1 MEHIGKINTTMEQ
14 TKLTEAM
21 KEAFADLCEEN
32 PPRAFLAI
40 TVGEDMMV
48 NFASYGVENAG
59 TIELLEHMLE
69 YIRSKES
76 EDEFG
81 REDDTPIH

>member
-1 MEHIGKINTTMEQ
+1 MTKQ

-21 KEAFADLCEEN
+21 KTAFADLCEEN
-32 PPRAFLAI
+32 PPRAFVAI

-81 REDDTPIH
+81 KQDDTTVH

>member
-1 MEHIGKINTTMEQ
+1 MTDQNTLNEKIQ
-14 TKLTEAM
+14 
-21 KEAFADLCEEN
+21 EAFGDLCKEN

-59 TIELLEHMLE
+59 TVELLEHMLE
-69 YIRSKES
+69 YIKSKES
-76 EDEFG
+76 EDDYG
-81 REDDTPIH
+81 RDEDTKFH

>member
-1 MEHIGKINTTMEQ
+1 MDQTTLNEKMQ
-14 TKLTEAM
+14 Q
-21 KEAFADLCEEN
+21 AFRDLCEEN
-32 PPRAFLAI
+32 PPRAFIAI
-40 TVGEDMMV
+40 TVGEDLMV
-48 NFASYGVENAG
+48 NFASFGVEEDG

-69 YIRSKES
+69 YIKSKES

>member
-1 MEHIGKINTTMEQ
+1 MKQ
-14 TKLTEAM
+14 TELTEAM
-21 KEAFADLCEEN
+21 KAAFADLCEEN

-48 NFASYGVENAG
+48 NFASYGVENEG

-69 YIRSKES
+69 YIKSKES

-81 REDDTPIH
+81 REDDTTVH

>member
-1 MEHIGKINTTMEQ
+1 MSEQ
-14 TKLTEAM
+14 TTLNEKIAQ
-21 KEAFADLCEEN
+21 AFRDLCDEN

-48 NFASYGVENAG
+48 NFASYGLETAG

-76 EDEFG
+76 EDDYG
-81 REDDTPIH
+81 RDEDTKLH